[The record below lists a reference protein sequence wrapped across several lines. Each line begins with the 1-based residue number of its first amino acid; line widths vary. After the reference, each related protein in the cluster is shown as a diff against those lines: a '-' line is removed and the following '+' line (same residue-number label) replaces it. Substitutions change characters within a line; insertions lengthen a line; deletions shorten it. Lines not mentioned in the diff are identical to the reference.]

1 MGGNR
6 KGHAF
11 VQFLKPEDA
20 QAAFDELKGYDIDG
34 RQLRIDWDA
43 GLGNKRPPPRAS
55 HNRYQHPYDRPP
67 RGPYYSRRG
76 RSPPRSRYGPPP
88 GRPMHDRYYRSPP
101 RRERSPGR
109 YGPPMEREFIPRG
122 RSPPLMHPGRSPPRY
137 GRADIEYRRPQYD
150 DRRVEMPIPPVEYQ
164 HHGRR
169 SLDVVDMVDIDMKHL
184 HGIKYF

>member
-67 RGPYYSRRG
+67 RGPYYSRR
-76 RSPPRSRYGPPP
+76 
-88 GRPMHDRYYRSPP
+88 
-101 RRERSPGR
+101 ERSPGR

-169 SLDVVDMVDIDMKHL
+169 SP
-184 HGIKYF
+184 GRGGYGGYRYEAPPRY